1 MKFRAAGW
9 ALGGL
14 LLLSAPQIARA
25 EDNNPPPAPDNT
37 EKNKDIA
44 TTADQQG
51 MSAADTEMTQ
61 KIRATIMKD
70 KTMSVYAKNV
80 KIIARNGQVTLEGPV
95 RNDAEKMAI
104 EKAAADVAGATNVTN
119 HLTIAPPK

>member
-1 MKFRAAGW
+1 MKLRAATW

-14 LLLSAPQIARA
+14 LLLSVPPYGRA
-25 EDNNPPPAPDNT
+25 EDNPPPAPDNT
-37 EKNKDIA
+37 ERNKD
-44 TTADQQG
+44 TSMTADQQG